1 MCPLLA
7 LVVSFSTTA
16 ACGAEPL
23 KPPSDSSTFSI
34 LFEND
39 LFGDTDQQYTNGVQ
53 IGWMSPDL
61 TRFAQADRVPNW
73 LLPVVAKLP
82 WINEPDTQRNVGF
95 SLGQKIF
102 TPENTQRSKL
112 VTDDRPYAGWLYGGL
127 IFTSKIANRMDMFE
141 LQFGII
147 GPAAQAEE
155 AHNFIH
161 DLRDL
166 EKAGGWSNQLDNEP
180 GLALIYERKWR
191 PLKSDNSTG
200 FGYDVITHA
209 GAAVGNVFTYA
220 NAGVETRI
228 GWNLPGDFGT
238 SYIRPGAAQMH
249 QAPSMIFVFVAKKPM
264 ASMFS
269 RRLPDASSGE
279 IYFSTAI
286 VFGTATASIK
296 KI

>member
-1 MCPLLA
+1 
-7 LVVSFSTTA
+7 
-16 ACGAEPL
+16 
-23 KPPSDSSTFSI
+23 
-34 LFEND
+34 
-39 LFGDTDQQYTNGVQ
+39 
-53 IGWMSPDL
+53 
-61 TRFAQADRVPNW
+61 
-73 LLPVVAKLP
+73 
-82 WINEPDTQRNVGF
+82 
-95 SLGQKIF
+95 
-102 TPENTQRSKL
+102 
-112 VTDDRPYAGWLYGGL
+112 
-127 IFTSKIANRMDMFE
+127 MFE